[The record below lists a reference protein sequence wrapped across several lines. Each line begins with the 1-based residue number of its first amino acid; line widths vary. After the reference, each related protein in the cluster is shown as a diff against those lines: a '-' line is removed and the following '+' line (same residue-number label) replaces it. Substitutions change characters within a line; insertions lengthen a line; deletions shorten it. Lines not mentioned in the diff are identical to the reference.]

1 MKYYM
6 IKPEVAGELGDNSK
20 IIYEAG
26 RIKEVTFLEF
36 VFCDW
41 LGDEILTARPCY
53 MITKNLMDDFVTNG
67 IRGVKYEDVQISF
80 SEDFLEM
87 YEDTSEMPAFV
98 RLVPL
103 NKVECFGEDME
114 DDIYADKCNRLIVSE
129 KALEILK
136 RHKIDHCDIE
146 EVG

>member
-1 MKYYM
+1 
-6 IKPEVAGELGDNSK
+6 
-20 IIYEAG
+20 
-26 RIKEVTFLEF
+26 
-36 VFCDW
+36 
-41 LGDEILTARPCY
+41 
-53 MITKNLMDDFVTNG
+53 MDDFTING

-114 DDIYADKCNRLIVSE
+114 DDIYADKCNRLIASE